1 VSYQFVETLQLLR
14 IYGMELICYC
24 FRFQVCGG
32 NCGIFPIASRFNHAC
47 IPLCT
52 YHYNMETEK
61 LVLTTKAAF
70 IPKDQEITISYGKTG
85 DELFWN
91 WGFICDCGLCSPTG
105 MVVRW

>member
-1 VSYQFVETLQLLR
+1 
-14 IYGMELICYC
+14 
-24 FRFQVCGG
+24 
-32 NCGIFPIASRFNHAC
+32 
-47 IPLCT
+47 
-52 YHYNMETEK
+52 METEK

-91 WGFICDCGLCSPTG
+91 WGFVCDCGFCSPTE